1 MSPNP
6 ADFVIAVETNA
17 SGGRYTARAAGIDA
31 EAELT
36 WRNVGTDT
44 RIAAHTGVPDAFR
57 GKGVGRLLVTRMVE
71 DARSKGFKI
80 VPRCSY
86 VDAERRKHPEWAD
99 VFVS

>member
-1 MSPNP
+1 MSPT
-6 ADFVIAVETNA
+6 DFVIDVET
-17 SGGRYTARAAGIDA
+17 STGGGRYTARTAGIDA

-36 WRNVGTDT
+36 WRTAGPGM

-71 DARSKGFKI
+71 DARSQGFKI

-86 VDAERRKHPEWAD
+86 VEAERRKHPEWAD
-99 VFVS
+99 VFTE